1 MSFLGIEKE
10 NILSMQPNPK
20 YFKEVG
26 ISIDLKD
33 LQPATEEEKEG
44 FIQRPESMGVLG
56 GCHAQV

>member
-26 ISIDLKD
+26 IPIEAPKIGRASCR
-33 LQPATEEEKEG
+33 E
-44 FIQRPESMGVLG
+44 RV
-56 GCHAQV
+56 